1 MTMKKPKLVNIT
13 YWWNNDEENVDTITC
28 LESDVEAVK
37 AILISYN
44 MEILACDDVIVQSV
58 NDVKEMFAEWYDED

>member
-1 MTMKKPKLVNIT
+1 MTKPKLVNVT
-13 YWWNNDEENVDTITC
+13 YWHDYDEETVDTITC

-44 MEILACDDVIVQSV
+44 MEILACDDVLVQSV